1 MLKPEEKTAIKE
13 LRAFA
18 EALVKTNMLE
28 LRESLKAPQVVMV
41 NILTGNDVEYGQISD
56 EAREYAKSQQMQ
68 NMMSSIRNK
77 TEKAVRDVALYEQ
90 LIRISDNL
98 ITGKYQSSNEIVP
111 VDQSEVVVSGTEVVE

>member
-18 EALVKTNMLE
+18 EALVKTTMLE
-28 LRESLKAPQVVMV
+28 LRDSLKAPQGVMV
-41 NILTGNDVEYGQISD
+41 NILTGNDVDYGQISE
-56 EAREYAKSQQMQ
+56 EARAYAKSQQMQ
-68 NMMSSIRNK
+68 NMISSIRNK

-98 ITGKYQSSNEIVP
+98 ITGKYKSSEIVA
-111 VDQSEVVVSGTEVVE
+111 VDQSEVVLSDTEVVE

>member
-18 EALVKTNMLE
+18 EALVKTNMIE

-98 ITGKYQSSNEIVP
+98 ITGKYQSSNEIIP